1 MKQNVQRFVVANWKM
16 YFSHAQALNWIEKN
30 SKMLQELQ
38 NESNVSI
45 IVCPSAD
52 SLSYIAHK
60 LKQTTIMLGSQNCS
74 AHENG
79 AYTGQIAAQSLSEI
93 GCKWCIIGH
102 SEVRTACDETDL
114 VLQSKIERLFEH
126 HLSPIFCVGEKQE
139 EYQHKTAQKKLKEQ
153 LAPLQRVL
161 ERQHQSKTVAIAYE
175 PLWSIGTGKV
185 ASNDY
190 LQELFGIIEQSMEP
204 YQKQH
209 SFVLLYGGSVDEINA
224 VRLWQIPQ
232 IAGFLV
238 GKASTDFQLLKKIV
252 LSTRG

>member
-1 MKQNVQRFVVANWKM
+1 MKQNVQRLVVANWKM
-16 YFSHAQALNWIEKN
+16 YFSFNQAIEWIEKN
-30 SKMLQELQ
+30 KRGLNELE
-38 NESNVSI
+38 NESGTKI
-45 IVCPSAD
+45 ILCPSYE
-52 SLSYIAHK
+52 SLSYVAEQLKKTSIAV
-60 LKQTTIMLGSQNCS
+60 GAQNCS

-79 AYTGQIAAQSLSEI
+79 AYTGQIAAQSLQEI

-126 HLSPIFCVGEKQE
+126 HLSPIFCVGE
-139 EYQHKTAQKKLKEQ
+139 TLKEYETRNGHEKVSNQ
-153 LAPLQRVL
+153 LIPLQSVL
-161 ERQHQSKTVAIAYE
+161 KRLHQSKTVAIAYE

-190 LQELFGIIEQSMEP
+190 LQELFGVIEQSIEP
-204 YQKQH
+204 FQKQH